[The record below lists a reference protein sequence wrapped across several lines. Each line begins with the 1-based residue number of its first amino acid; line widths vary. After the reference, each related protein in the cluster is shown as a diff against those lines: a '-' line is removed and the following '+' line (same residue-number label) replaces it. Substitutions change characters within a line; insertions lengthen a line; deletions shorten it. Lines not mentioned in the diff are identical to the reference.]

1 MITIIIPK
9 MMIWIINDNNNN
21 NSNNNNMISQ
31 GYVWDVADIVAY
43 ISLYKV
49 AWGKFQ
55 L

>member
-9 MMIWIINDNNNN
+9 MMIWIINDNNNSN
-21 NSNNNNMISQ
+21 NNNNMISQ

>member
-9 MMIWIINDNNNN
+9 MMICIIHD
-21 NSNNNNMISQ
+21 NNNNMISQ

>member
-9 MMIWIINDNNNN
+9 MMIWIINDNNN
-21 NSNNNNMISQ
+21 SNNNNMISR

-43 ISLYKV
+43 ISLHKV

>member
-9 MMIWIINDNNNN
+9 MMICIINDNNNSN
-21 NSNNNNMISQ
+21 NNNNMISQ

>member
-21 NSNNNNMISQ
+21 NIISQ